1 MKLSTTLKEKPMAKS
16 TTKPMTPE
24 RLAELKHNASCI
36 LHEIR
41 MKFLSRYPFLGNVA
55 LNLELVPVRD
65 PALGTAAT
73 DGKKI
78 YFDIDFLSR
87 LNVEQTMFVL
97 GHEVYHNVMMHF
109 LRKESRDIELFN
121 IATDLEVN
129 QLLKKDGF
137 PVLDCA
143 LMPSKLDLSN
153 DCSAEEYYDMLIEWQ
168 KYSQKHYVSGF
179 FEGSS
184 GKSSCPKSMDVHIYG
199 KNEELKPARTSDKY
213 GEVTEHDEDFCPEPT
228 KENITR
234 IREIAV
240 AAAQSFERTRGT
252 LPDHIKKIINSM
264 LKPEIK
270 WQDVLAQF
278 AMKTNGAGNTSW
290 SRPNRRFTWSGT
302 FLPSKESPSLKIAVG
317 LDTSGSIDQDTMAR
331 FLGEIKGISDCYPQY
346 AIDILQCDARIQKA
360 SHFASDEMPIDL
372 ASKEF
377 RTVSGGGGTVMKPV
391 FDYISLNGLDIDACV
406 MFTDGDIDEQN
417 ASDAPEYPVLWVT
430 TQREDKIH
438 FGEIVRFKPAA

>member
-1 MKLSTTLKEKPMAKS
+1 MAKAS
-16 TTKPMTPE
+16 TKPMTPE

-97 GHEVYHNVMMHF
+97 GHEVYHNVLMHF

-129 QLLKKDGF
+129 QLLQKDGF

-143 LMPSKLDLSN
+143 LMPDKLDLTV
-153 DCSAEEYYDMLIEWQ
+153 DRSAEEYYDILAA
-168 KYSQKHYVSGF
+168 KQKH
-179 FEGSS
+179 
-184 GKSSCPKSMDVHIYG
+184 
-199 KNEELKPARTSDKY
+199 KPVRTSDKY
-213 GEVTEHDEDFCPEPT
+213 GEVTAHDGDFCPEPT
-228 KENITR
+228 KENVVR

-240 AAAQSFERTRGT
+240 AAAQSYERTRGN
-252 LPDHIKKIINSM
+252 LPDHIKRIINGM

-270 WQDVLAQF
+270 WQDVLVQF
-278 AMKTNGAGNTSW
+278 AMKTNGAGSTSW
-290 SRPNRRFTWSGT
+290 SHPNRRFAWSGT

-317 LDTSGSIDQDTMAR
+317 LDTSGSIDPATMAR
-331 FLGEIKGISDCYPQY
+331 FLGEIKGISDCYPRY

-360 SHFASDEMPIDL
+360 SHFASDETPIDL
-372 ASKEF
+372 ASSEF
-377 RTVSGGGGTVMKPV
+377 RSVSGGGGTVMKPI

-406 MFTDGDIDEQN
+406 MFTDGNIDEQK

-430 TQREDKIH
+430 TKREDKIH
-438 FGEIVRFKPAA
+438 FGEIVKFKQAA

>member
-1 MKLSTTLKEKPMAKS
+1 MAKAS
-16 TTKPMTPE
+16 TKPMTPE

-97 GHEVYHNVMMHF
+97 GHEVYHNVLMHF

-129 QLLKKDGF
+129 QLLQKDGF

-143 LMPSKLDLSN
+143 LMPDKLDLTV
-153 DCSAEEYYDMLIEWQ
+153 DRSAEEYYDILAA
-168 KYSQKHYVSGF
+168 KQKHYLKYDGSGL

-184 GKSSCPKSMDVHIYG
+184 GRPSSHKSMDIHIYS
-199 KNEELKPARTSDKY
+199 KDEERTPVRTSDKY
-213 GEVTEHDEDFCPEPT
+213 GEVTAHDGDFCPEPT
-228 KENITR
+228 KENVVR

-240 AAAQSFERTRGT
+240 AAAQSYERTRGN
-252 LPDHIKKIINSM
+252 LPDHIKRIINGM

-270 WQDVLAQF
+270 WQDVLVQF
-278 AMKTNGAGNTSW
+278 AMKTNGAGSTSW
-290 SRPNRRFTWSGT
+290 SHPNRRFAWSGT

-317 LDTSGSIDQDTMAR
+317 LDTSGSIDPATMAR
-331 FLGEIKGISDCYPQY
+331 FLGEIKGISDCYPRY

-360 SHFASDEMPIDL
+360 SHFASDETPIDL
-372 ASKEF
+372 ASSEF
-377 RTVSGGGGTVMKPV
+377 RSVSGGGGTVMKPI

-406 MFTDGDIDEQN
+406 MFTDGNIDEQK

-430 TQREDKIH
+430 TKREDKIH
-438 FGEIVRFKPAA
+438 FGEIVKFKQAA